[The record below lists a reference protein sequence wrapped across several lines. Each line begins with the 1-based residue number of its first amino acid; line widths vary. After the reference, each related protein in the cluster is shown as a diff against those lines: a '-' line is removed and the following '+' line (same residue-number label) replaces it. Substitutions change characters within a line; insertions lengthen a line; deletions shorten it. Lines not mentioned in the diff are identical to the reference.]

1 MGQSKNTFFDTQV
14 LGHPA
19 GLFVLFFTEMW
30 ERFSFYGM
38 RALLVLFL
46 VSSFGIGGW
55 DWPRENAMA
64 LYGTYLALL
73 YLTPII
79 GGQLADKYLGYRKA
93 IIIGAIIMTLGH
105 ASMAIETQ
113 FFLYLGLFL
122 LVVGTGFFKP
132 NMTSFISVLYQNRP
146 EKKDGAYTIFYMGV
160 NAGAF
165 LGIMLCGY
173 LGENVGWSWGFGL
186 AGIFM
191 LLGLLQFSLAQ
202 GIFGEVGK
210 KPNKDNDEIESD
222 DHQIIHD
229 QKNPFTLIDKILV
242 GVVAA
247 LGLTWV
253 INDPVSK
260 ISKTNIFEIGGTDF
274 SNYAISIALISFV
287 VLLVTRTLRYS
298 KITKHRMFAVMII
311 ASLIIFFWAAFEQA
325 GGSMSI
331 FAKD

>member
-1 MGQSKNTFFDTQV
+1 
-14 LGHPA
+14 
-19 GLFVLFFTEMW
+19 
-30 ERFSFYGM
+30 
-38 RALLVLFL
+38 
-46 VSSFGIGGW
+46 
-55 DWPRENAMA
+55 
-64 LYGTYLALL
+64 
-73 YLTPII
+73 II

-105 ASMAIETQ
+105 ASMAIETP
-113 FFLYLGLFL
+113 FSLYLGLFL

-132 NMTSFISVLYQNRP
+132 NMTSFISVLYQKHP

-191 LLGLLQFSLAQ
+191 LLGLLQFTLAQ
-202 GIFGEVGK
+202 GIFGEAGK
-210 KPNKDNDEIESD
+210 KPNKDNNEIESD
-222 DHQIIHD
+222 DHQIVHD
-229 QKNPFTLIDKILV
+229 KKNPFTLIDKILI
-242 GVVAA
+242 GIVAV

-260 ISKTNIFEIGGTDF
+260 ISKTNIFEIGGTHF
-274 SNYAISIALISFV
+274 SNFAISLALISFV

-311 ASLIIFFWAAFEQA
+311 ASLIDRK
-325 GGSMSI
+325 STRLNSSHV
-331 FAKD
+331 K